1 MAGENAEMAAV
12 CKVGVSVAAARLED
26 ESAWQ
31 GRLVLSALNFQTS
44 LSLSKF
50 SQYAACETLP
60 IVNEHY
66 ECSLL

>member
-12 CKVGVSVAAARLED
+12 CKVGVGVAAACLED

-31 GRLVLSALNFQTS
+31 GRLVLSALSFQTS

-50 SQYAACETLP
+50 SR
-60 IVNEHY
+60 
-66 ECSLL
+66 